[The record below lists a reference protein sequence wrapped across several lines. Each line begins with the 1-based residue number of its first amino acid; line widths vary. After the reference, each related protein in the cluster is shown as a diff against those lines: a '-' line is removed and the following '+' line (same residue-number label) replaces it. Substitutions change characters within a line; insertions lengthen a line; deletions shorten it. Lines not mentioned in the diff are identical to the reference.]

1 MIKIIR
7 WYRPKGIPGYH
18 VELGNVIPRNQRTQ
32 TRVSKEKEAIMAA
45 EKKTVVKDTA
55 SALEADKKMHH
66 NKVDSALGITEG
78 TSLEEMLTE
87 LVKAEGAEEGDNI
100 HVALIDLDHFMRVN
114 TDFGHDEGD
123 RVLIETG
130 EHIRKYLGGEGT
142 FFRVAGDEFGI
153 IFKGSMEKEDVFL
166 LMEKMRSEYNVV
178 LKDGSAQTICVGIAT
193 AFENSNRP
201 QEIMRMAESAM
212 FRVKYAGRNKVGL
225 AKEEKMV
232 PKTAHFTSDQLKR
245 LNLLSKREGVGEA
258 ILLREAMDML
268 LKKYDV

>member
-1 MIKIIR
+1 
-7 WYRPKGIPGYH
+7 
-18 VELGNVIPRNQRTQ
+18 
-32 TRVSKEKEAIMAA
+32 MAA
-45 EKKTVVKDTA
+45 KKN
-55 SALEADKKMHH
+55 EAQHSQKTEESKKQHH
-66 NKVDSALGITEG
+66 SKVDEALGTAEG
-78 TSLEEMLTE
+78 KNFEERLTE

-100 HVALIDLDHFMRVN
+100 HIALIDLDNFMRVN
-114 TDFGHDEGD
+114 TEFGYDEGD

-130 EHIRKYLGGEGT
+130 KHIKKYLGTEGE
-142 FFRVAGDEFGI
+142 FFRVGGDEFGI
-153 IFKGSMEKEDVFL
+153 IFVGECEKEDVFL
-166 LMEKMRSEYNVV
+166 QMEKMRAEFDVKV
-178 LKDGSAQTICVGIAT
+178 KDGSAQTICIGIAT

-232 PKTAHFTSDQLKR
+232 PKTAHFTADQLKR
-245 LNLLSKREGVGEA
+245 LNHLSKREGVGEA

>member
-1 MIKIIR
+1 
-7 WYRPKGIPGYH
+7 
-18 VELGNVIPRNQRTQ
+18 
-32 TRVSKEKEAIMAA
+32 MAA
-45 EKKTVVKDTA
+45 KKAVEAQHNSPVEESKKT
-55 SALEADKKMHH
+55 HH
-66 NKVDSALGITEG
+66 NKVDEALGTVEG
-78 TSLEEMLTE
+78 KGFEETLSE

-100 HVALIDLDHFMRVN
+100 HIALIDLDNFMRVN
-114 TDFGHDEGD
+114 KEFGYDEGD

-130 EHIRKYLGGEGT
+130 EHIKKYLGDEGS
-142 FFRVAGDEFGI
+142 FFRVGGDEFGI
-153 IFKGSMEKEDVFL
+153 IFKGESEKEDVFL
-166 LMEKMRSEYNVV
+166 QMEKMRAEYNVEAR
-178 LKDGSAQTICVGIAT
+178 DGSKQTLCVGIAT

-245 LNLLSKREGVGEA
+245 LNTLSKREGVGEA

>member
-1 MIKIIR
+1 
-7 WYRPKGIPGYH
+7 
-18 VELGNVIPRNQRTQ
+18 
-32 TRVSKEKEAIMAA
+32 MAA
-45 EKKTVVKDTA
+45 AKKEQAVRNEVVVEEDR
-55 SALEADKKMHH
+55 KKHH
-66 NKVDSALGITEG
+66 NKVDEALGTVEG
-78 TSLEEMLTE
+78 PSFEETLTE

-100 HVALIDLDHFMRVN
+100 HIALIDMDHFMRIN
-114 TDFGHDEGD
+114 TEFGYDEGD
-123 RVLIETG
+123 RILIETG
-130 EHIRKYLGGEGT
+130 EHIKKYLGTDGR
-142 FFRVAGDEFGI
+142 FFRVGGDEFGI
-153 IFKGSMEKEDVFL
+153 IFKGESEKEDIFL
-166 LMEKMRSEYNVV
+166 LMEKMRAEYDVKA
-178 LKDGSAQTICVGIAT
+178 KDGSAQTICIGIAT

-212 FRVKYAGRNKVGL
+212 FRVKYAGRNRVGL

>member
-1 MIKIIR
+1 
-7 WYRPKGIPGYH
+7 
-18 VELGNVIPRNQRTQ
+18 
-32 TRVSKEKEAIMAA
+32 MATT
-45 EKKTVVKDTA
+45 KKTVSTEE
-55 SALEADKKMHH
+55 SKKAHH
-66 NKVDSALGITEG
+66 SKVDEALGTVEG
-78 TSLEEMLTE
+78 VSFEEKLTE

-100 HVALIDLDHFMRVN
+100 HIALIDLDQFMRVN
-114 TDFGHDEGD
+114 TDFGFDVGD
-123 RVLIETG
+123 RVLIEAG
-130 EHIRKYLGGEGT
+130 KHIQKYLGDEGS
-142 FFRVAGDEFGI
+142 FYRVGGDEFGI
-153 IFKGSMEKEDVFL
+153 IFKGESEKEDVFL
-166 LMEKMRSEYNVV
+166 LMEKMRSEFD
-178 LKDGSAQTICVGIAT
+178 LKLPDGTQQTICIGIAT

-225 AKEEKMV
+225 AREEKMV